1 MDDRDRTARSAPG
14 MILHDAEPQ
23 PDMARMRAYRLGRFQ
38 AELRARDLGGALLF
52 DSVNI
57 RYASGT
63 RNGAIFNFHTPSRA
77 LFVPPEGKAILY
89 DQAGW
94 AGPVLELGT
103 VGEVHDMPTFSYF
116 YVAERAEENAARL
129 AAMVEDE
136 LARHAGGNKRLAVDR
151 IEAPLINALQSRGID
166 LADAQ
171 GPAERARIVKSDDE
185 IACILTSITVAET
198 GIARMSEALRP
209 GMTENELFSILHQT
223 NIANGGDWC
232 EYRLMASGARTNPWG
247 QECSDKVIRAGELVA
262 FDTGMVGRYGYATD
276 MSRTLFCEPGRP
288 SDEQRRLYAIAYENL
303 HTNLELVRAGLG
315 FREFAE
321 KAWVLPDEFVK
332 HRYPTPI
339 HGIGMTDE
347 WPMVKHLIDWEEQG
361 YDGVFEAGMTV
372 SVESFIGSEH
382 GVEGVKLEEQV
393 LITETGYQRL
403 STYPYDDRLLG

>member
-14 MILHDAEPQ
+14 MMLHDTEPQ

-38 AELRARDLGGALLF
+38 AELRRRDLGGALLF

-116 YVAERAEENAARL
+116 YVAERGDENAGRM

-136 LARHAGGNKRLAVDR
+136 LARHAGANKRLAVDR
-151 IEAPLINALQSRGID
+151 IEASLINALQGRGIE

-185 IACILTSITVAET
+185 IACMLTSITVAET
-198 GIARMSEALRP
+198 GISRISEALRP

-232 EYRLMASGARTNPWG
+232 EYRLLASGARTNPWG

-276 MSRTLFCEPGRP
+276 MSRTLFCEPGKP
-288 SDEQRRLYAIAYENL
+288 SAEQRRLYAIAYENL

-372 SVESFIGSEH
+372 SVESFIGGEH

>member
-1 MDDRDRTARSAPG
+1 MDDRNRTARSAPG
-14 MILHDAEPQ
+14 MLLHDAEPQ

-38 AELRARDLGGALLF
+38 AELRKRDLGGALLF

-77 LFVPPEGKAILY
+77 LFVPPEGKTILY

-116 YVAERAEENAARL
+116 YVAERGDENAGRM
-129 AAMVEDE
+129 AAMVEDA
-136 LARHAGGNKRLAVDR
+136 LTRHAGGNKRLAVDR
-151 IEAPLINALQSRGID
+151 IEASLIAALQRRGIE

-171 GPAERARIVKSDDE
+171 GPAERARIVKSADE

-198 GIARMSEALRP
+198 GIARMSDALRP
-209 GMTENELFSILHQT
+209 GLTENELFSILHQT

-276 MSRTLFCEPGRP
+276 MSRTLFCEPGKP
-288 SDEQRRLYAIAYENL
+288 TAEQRRLYAIAFENL
-303 HTNLELVRAGLG
+303 HANLELVRAGLG

-347 WPMVKHLIDWEEQG
+347 WPMVKHLIDWEEHG

-372 SVESFIGSEH
+372 SVESFIGSEY
-382 GVEGVKLEEQV
+382 GVEGVKLEEQI